1 MSLSQTYLMSVE
13 RVDDWEWEDDD
24 VCDNTENVKHTEKT
38 NKTEERDLQI
48 KLLAECNGKG
58 GKVS

>member
-1 MSLSQTYLMSVE
+1 MSVE

-24 VCDNTENVKHTEKT
+24 VCDNTENVKNTEKT

-48 KLLAECNGKG
+48 KLLAERNGKG
-58 GKVS
+58 G